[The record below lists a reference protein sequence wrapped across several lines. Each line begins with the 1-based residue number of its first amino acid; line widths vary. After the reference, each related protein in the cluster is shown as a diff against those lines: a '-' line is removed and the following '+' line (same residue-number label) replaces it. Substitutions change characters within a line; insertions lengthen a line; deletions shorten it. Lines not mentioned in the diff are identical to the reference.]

1 MKLKYV
7 RKRTFII
14 LGVGLLV
21 ALLGIAMKQQ
31 ATLIMLGLL
40 MMFSSVIHHVIF
52 YRCPHC
58 GKHLG
63 RDGGD
68 YCRHCGTSF
77 DEDPKS

>member
-31 ATLIMLGLL
+31 TTLIMLGLL

-58 GKHLG
+58 GEFLDRSTG
-63 RDGGD
+63 EF
-68 YCRHCGTSF
+68 CSNCGKKVN
-77 DEDPKS
+77 E